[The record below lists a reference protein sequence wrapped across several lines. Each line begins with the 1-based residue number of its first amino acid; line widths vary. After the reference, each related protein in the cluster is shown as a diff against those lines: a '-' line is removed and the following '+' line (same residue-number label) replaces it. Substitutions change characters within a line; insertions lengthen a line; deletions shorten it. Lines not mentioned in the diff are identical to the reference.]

1 MKKIHC
7 LNPIAACGTDLFPAD
22 YEMTDNKAEADAF
35 LVRSASMHEME
46 LPEGLLAVGRA
57 GAGVNNIPLDECA
70 KAGVVVFNTP
80 GANANGVKEL
90 VLAGMFLASR
100 DIVGGIKWCQDNAE
114 DENIAKTTEKSKKAF
129 AGWELKGKKLGVIGL
144 GAIGAEVANAA
155 THLGM
160 EVYGYDPYIS
170 VNAAWRLSRNVK
182 HITNVDTIFQECD
195 YITVHVPLLE
205 STKGM
210 INKEKLDMMKDG
222 VVILNFARD
231 TLVNDDDMAAALEAG
246 KVARY
251 VSDFPNPKVVHMKH
265 VILTPHLGA
274 STRESEDN
282 CAVMAV
288 QEITDYL
295 ENGNIKNSVNYPA
308 CDMGVCQAASRIAVL
323 HMNIPNMIGQI
334 TAILAA
340 QGVNISDMTN
350 KSRDKYAYTL
360 LDLEHKPEE
369 VAALPYDVYNR
380 KEACAAVAGNPISFL
395 NIDRAETQFSDD
407 VDTYAD
413 CVYEKARELLDT
425 QIAEGVY
432 VTDAGDHYYLY
443 ELTMDGRSQ
452 TGIVACS
459 SIDDYVNG
467 VVKKHENTREDKEI
481 DRIRHVDTVNAQTGP
496 IFLAYRQ
503 NETLKAIVAEEKAK
517 PALYDFVSDDGI
529 RHRVW
534 KINDPAQTEA
544 IEAAFAAIPATYIA
558 DGHHRAASA
567 VKVGLKRRA
576 ENPGYTGEEPF
587 NYFLSVLFPDEELM
601 ILPYN
606 RVVKD
611 LNGLSREQFFEA
623 VKEKFEL
630 EEIGKEPYAP
640 AEKGT
645 FGMYLDNT
653 WYALKV
659 LPQYKSAD
667 PVKGL
672 DVSILQD
679 QLLGPVLGIGDP
691 RTDKRIDFIGGI
703 RGLKELERRVSE
715 DMEIAFSMYPTSI
728 EELLAVADAGLLMP
742 PKSTWFEPKLRS
754 GLFIHRLS

>member
-1 MKKIHC
+1 MAVVKPFIC
-7 LNPIAACGTDLFPAD
+7 IRPA
-22 YEMTDNKAEADAF
+22 
-35 LVRSASMHEME
+35 
-46 LPEGLLAVGRA
+46 
-57 GAGVNNIPLDECA
+57 
-70 KAGVVVFNTP
+70 
-80 GANANGVKEL
+80 KE
-90 VLAGMFLASR
+90 
-100 DIVGGIKWCQDNAE
+100 
-114 DENIAKTTEKSKKAF
+114 
-129 AGWELKGKKLGVIGL
+129 
-144 GAIGAEVANAA
+144 NAA
-155 THLGM
+155 
-160 EVYGYDPYIS
+160 
-170 VNAAWRLSRNVK
+170 
-182 HITNVDTIFQECD
+182 
-195 YITVHVPLLE
+195 
-205 STKGM
+205 
-210 INKEKLDMMKDG
+210 
-222 VVILNFARD
+222 
-231 TLVNDDDMAAALEAG
+231 
-246 KVARY
+246 KVA
-251 VSDFPNPKVVHMKH
+251 S
-265 VILTPHLGA
+265 
-274 STRESEDN
+274 
-282 CAVMAV
+282 
-288 QEITDYL
+288 
-295 ENGNIKNSVNYPA
+295 
-308 CDMGVCQAASRIAVL
+308 
-323 HMNIPNMIGQI
+323 
-334 TAILAA
+334 
-340 QGVNISDMTN
+340 
-350 KSRDKYAYTL
+350 
-360 LDLEHKPEE
+360 
-369 VAALPYDVYNR
+369 LPYDVYNR
-380 KEACAAVAGNPISFL
+380 KEACAAVAGNPVSFL

-467 VVKKHENTREDKEI
+467 VVKKHENTREDKEL

-517 PALYDFVSDDGI
+517 PVLYDFVSDDGI

-534 KINDPAQTEA
+534 KIDDPAQTAA
-544 IEAAFAAIPATYIA
+544 IEAAFATIPATYIA

-611 LNGLSREQFFEA
+611 LNGMSREQFFEA
-623 VKEKFEL
+623 VKGKFEL

-659 LPQYKSAD
+659 LPQYRSTD

-703 RGLKELERRVSE
+703 RGLKELERRVRE

-728 EELLAVADAGLLMP
+728 KELLAVADAGLLMP

-754 GLFIHRLS
+754 GLFIHKLS